1 MSDAEI
7 PEVMPGGMDMSAL
20 LGQAQEMAAKL
31 MEGQAE
37 AEAAII
43 TGQAGG
49 GAVQVEMTGGMEF
62 TSVTIS
68 PSAVD
73 PDDVEMLE
81 DLVLAALNDAVAQ
94 AAELQPSADLGG
106 LDLGSLGLGGL
117 LGGGES

>member
-68 PSAVD
+68 PTAVD